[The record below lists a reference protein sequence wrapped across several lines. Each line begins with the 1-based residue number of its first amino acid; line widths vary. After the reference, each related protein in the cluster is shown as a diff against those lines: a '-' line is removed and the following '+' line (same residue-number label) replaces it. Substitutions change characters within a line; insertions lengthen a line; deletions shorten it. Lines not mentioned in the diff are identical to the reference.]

1 MKASLKV
8 TLVASLVITAVCA
21 VFSLIQYQQTKSYIF
36 SKTQQSVDDIS
47 QGFSHKTADWLNGK
61 LGIIG
66 LTSEIMDANFSA
78 EFVQKTLQTPI
89 LDKEF
94 ELIFGGLDTDGAW
107 ITNSS
112 SWNPL
117 IKDVRVRPWY
127 PLGKNASTATL
138 TAPFADAAGGGLII
152 SAVAKITENGVFKGV
167 FGGDLSLTAIS
178 KSLSDIKFNDTG
190 YAFLVNDSGMIISHP
205 HKGLFGKPM
214 SDLFDGET
222 PSFTNALSGVTIGG
236 KKFFSSFTTIEGVPG
251 AKWYVGAV
259 IDEDL
264 AMQEAVKQSW
274 RALTLSIISI
284 LICSFIIYIVVVR
297 LLKPTKQ

>member
-1 MKASLKV
+1 MKAPLKV
-8 TLVASLVITAVCA
+8 TLVASLVVTAICA
-21 VFSLIQYQQTKSYIF
+21 VFSLTQYQQTKNFILA
-36 SKTQQSVDDIS
+36 KKQQSVDDIS
-47 QGFSHKTADWLNGK
+47 QGFSNKTSDWLNGK
-61 LGIIG
+61 LGLIS

-78 EFVQKTLQTPI
+78 EFVKKTLQTPI

-112 SWNPL
+112 TWNPL

-152 SAVAKITENGVFKGV
+152 SAVAKITENGEFKGV

-205 HKGLFGKPM
+205 YKGLFGKPI
-214 SDLFDGET
+214 SDLFDGKAPT
-222 PSFTNALSGVTIGG
+222 FTNTLSGVTIGG
-236 KKFFSSFTTIEGVPG
+236 KKFYSSFTTIEGVPG
-251 AKWYVGAV
+251 AKWFVGAV

-274 RALTLSIISI
+274 TALALSITSV
-284 LICSFIIYIVVVR
+284 LVCSFIIYLVVVR
-297 LLKPTKQ
+297 LLKPTKE